1 MISQAT
7 KEQIRAASDIVD
19 VIGAYIPL
27 KRNGANFTALCPF
40 HREKT
45 PSFHVS
51 PQRQFFHCFGCHK
64 GGDVFTFVR
73 EYENIDFMEALRRLA
88 DRAHI
93 PLEMESGP
101 GEPQSRHLKEEL
113 LHIHEQITQRWQSAL
128 AGDPAAA
135 IARDYLVKRGVS
147 PEAVQQFRLGY
158 APDLWDDTVN
168 WAKSKHFE
176 PEMVAQAG
184 LILRKEGSEHYYDR
198 FRGRLIFPICDEQ
211 GRVIA
216 FSGRV
221 LSGDE
226 KTAKYVNS
234 PESPIFTKGRVMF
247 GLDKSKRAI
256 LEARCAVIC
265 EGQLDFIAC
274 FMAGVKNMVAPQGT
288 ALTADHA
295 RILKRYAD
303 EVILC
308 FDSDSAGSNAAV
320 RSLDSLLACGLAVR
334 VASIPEPHDPDSY
347 IKEFGGPAFA
357 SLIQQARGFFDFYLD
372 RLCAANDLATDR
384 GRRAV
389 AEAMTEAVPKTG
401 SAVLIDTYAQKT
413 ALRLGVSAESMRLE
427 FKKKPR
433 AAPAAK
439 EESPNEPAAEMP
451 RPSAQEAGLLR
462 VLLENDSFVE
472 WTAAHLDLE
481 WLAHPV
487 VREIAARRLSPEQNQ
502 SWRGVADWL
511 SEMENAAWKNLITEL
526 LVDNRPLPDPETLLK
541 GSATRDGVVKNLRDN
556 YIDRQLAAL
565 NQRLASGEL
574 DDAAT
579 VELLQKK
586 AQLNILKQ
594 QPLAAKG
601 A

>member
-40 HREKT
+40 HKEKT

-93 PLEMESGP
+93 PLEMESAP

-113 LHIHEQITQRWQSAL
+113 LLIHEQIAQRWQSAL

-147 PEAVQQFRLGY
+147 HEAVQLFRLGY

-176 PEMVAQAG
+176 PAAVAQAG
-184 LILRKEGSEHYYDR
+184 LIIRKEDSDHYYDR

-265 EGQLDFIAC
+265 EGQLDLIAC

-308 FDSDSAGSNAAV
+308 FDSDNAGSNAAV

-334 VASIPEPHDPDSY
+334 VASVPEPHDPDSF

-372 RLCAANDLATDR
+372 RLCASNDVATDR

-389 AEAMTEAVPKTG
+389 AEAMTEAVHKTG

-413 ALRLGVSAESMRLE
+413 ALRLGVSSESMRQE

-433 AAPAAK
+433 SAPSAK
-439 EESPNEPAAEMP
+439 EESPDEPAAEMP

-487 VREIAARRLSPEQNQ
+487 VREIAAGRLRLEQTQ
-502 SWRGVADWL
+502 SWQSVAAWL
-511 SEMENAAWKNLITEL
+511 SEMENTDWKNLITEL
-526 LVDNRPLPDPETLLK
+526 LVDNRPLPDPEALLK
-541 GSATRDGVVKNLRDN
+541 GSSTRDGVVKNLRDTF
-556 YIDRQLAAL
+556 IDRQLAAI
-565 NQRLASGEL
+565 NRRFESGAL

-586 AQLNILKQ
+586 AQLNKLKQ
-594 QPLAAKG
+594 QPLAVKDA
-601 A
+601 